1 MPIRTT
7 MMKSLS
13 ARLLLW
19 TNCSKLNLAQL
30 KSFKL
35 AVLTSFFVLFIILI
49 SLPACKKDPYTLGL
63 SLLPPTD
70 TLSVNTIDTA
80 TIVAYSLAQ
89 DSIRTDENKT
99 NILGSIVD
107 PVFGKTTAS
116 FCTQIRLS
124 SEGVDFGVNP
134 VLDSVVLMLRYS
146 SIYGN
151 SDALQN
157 VKVYELNETITVDST
172 YYSNHNIQYYNTLL
186 ADYTFRPN
194 IKDSVKIYGS
204 KVLPHLRINLSKQ
217 TNYFGNKI
225 LYAPKEILQKNT
237 KFVDFINGLYLQST
251 AVNYDGSLISF
262 NMSSPL
268 TKMVIYFHSQDTSGN
283 VRDSLNY
290 DFLINELC
298 SRINT
303 FDHNQY
309 ADASPEF
316 KNQVLNHDTAQGKNK
331 LFLQGLSGVR
341 IKFRMPFIKNFGD
354 KFALNAAMLVL
365 KNFETDTTLAPPP
378 QLTLVQEDSVGKLSS
393 VIDQSEGSA
402 YFGGTYTV
410 KDRSYHFRITRHIQK
425 ILQGEI
431 KNNDL
436 FLMVNNPVSTV
447 LTPNRMIGTGSKPDS
462 PGENADRFQLQLIYT
477 KIN

>member
-1 MPIRTT
+1 MPIRII
-7 MMKSLS
+7 MMKSLL

-19 TNCSKLNLAQL
+19 TNCSKPNIAQL

-35 AVLTSFFVLFIILI
+35 PVLPSFLVLFIILI
-49 SLPACKKDPYTLGL
+49 SLYACKKDPYTLGL
-63 SLLPPTD
+63 SILPPTD
-70 TLSVNTIDTA
+70 TLSIKTVDTS
-80 TIVAYSLAQ
+80 TIVAYSVIQ

-124 SEGVDFGVNP
+124 SEGVDFGIDP

-151 SDALQN
+151 ADALQN
-157 VKVYELNETITVDST
+157 VKVYELNESITVDST
-172 YYSNHNIQYYNTLL
+172 YYSNHKIRYYNTLL
-186 ADYTFRPN
+186 ADYTFRPDLE
-194 IKDSVKIYGS
+194 DSVSIYGT

-225 LYAPKEILQKNT
+225 LYAPEDILLKNA
-237 KFVDFINGLYLQST
+237 KFVNFINGLYLQSS
-251 AVNYDGSLISF
+251 AVNFDGSLISF

-268 TKMVIYFHSQDTSGN
+268 TKMVVYFHNQDTTGKL
-283 VRDSLNY
+283 RDSLNY

-303 FDHNQY
+303 FDHNNY
-309 ADASPEF
+309 VEASPEF
-316 KNQVLNHDTAQGKNK
+316 KNQVLNHDTLQGKNT

-341 IKFRMPFIKNFGD
+341 IKFRLPFIKDFGD
-354 KFALNAAMLVL
+354 KFALNTALLIL
-365 KNFETDTTLAPPP
+365 KDVETDTTLAPPP
-378 QLTLVQEDSVGKLSS
+378 QLTLVQEDSVGKLHS
-393 VIDQSEGSA
+393 VIDEGEGST
-402 YFGGTYTV
+402 YFGGNYVTS
-410 KDRSYHFRITRHIQK
+410 DRSYHFRITRHIQQV
-425 ILQGEI
+425 IQGKI

-436 FLMVNNPVSTV
+436 YLMVNNPVSSV
-447 LTPNRMIGTGSKPDS
+447 LTPNRMIGAGTQPDL
-462 PGENADRFQLQLIYT
+462 PGTSENRFQLQIVYT
-477 KIN
+477 KIY